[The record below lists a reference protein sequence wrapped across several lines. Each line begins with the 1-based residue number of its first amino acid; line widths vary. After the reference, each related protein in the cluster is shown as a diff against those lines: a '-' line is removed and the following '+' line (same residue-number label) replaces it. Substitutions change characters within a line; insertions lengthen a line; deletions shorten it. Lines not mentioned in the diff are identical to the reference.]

1 MIRLSFTDSSDTK
14 VAAFWEQSAD
24 AILAAIEPALRRAM
38 ADLQSYIQNYKLSG
52 QVLKSHK
59 NAAGLKGSLN
69 VSFERNGDI
78 TMAGY
83 VGTSL
88 IYAKI
93 HEYGFAGREFVPN
106 FYRMQTMA
114 WGKPISPREVYVK
127 NHYRNMIMPERSY
140 MRTSLDERRE
150 AIVTRIQAAV
160 DETVRKANA

>member
-1 MIRLSFTDSSDTK
+1 MIRLSFTDNSDTK

-24 AILAAIEPALRRAM
+24 VILAAIEPALRRAM
-38 ADLQSYIQNYKLSG
+38 ADLQTYIQKNKLQG

-59 NAAGLKGSLN
+59 NGAGLAGSLN

-78 TMAGY
+78 SMAGY

-93 HEYGFAGREFVPN
+93 HEYGYSGREFVPN

-140 MRTSLDERRE
+140 MRTSLDEKRE
-150 AIVTRIQAAV
+150 AIVERIQAAV
-160 DETVRKANA
+160 NEAIGKANA